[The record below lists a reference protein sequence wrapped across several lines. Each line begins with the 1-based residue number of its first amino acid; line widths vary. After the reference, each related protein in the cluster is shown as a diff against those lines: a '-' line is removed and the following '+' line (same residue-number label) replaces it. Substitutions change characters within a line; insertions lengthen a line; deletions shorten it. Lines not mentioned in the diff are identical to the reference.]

1 MKLTQEERSWV
12 LYDCAN
18 SAYSIAI
25 TTALF
30 PIIFGMFKSS
40 GNSMDLGYFNTIASI
55 FIAVLS
61 PILGTIA
68 DYKDKKE
75 VFSFFFIIGAVFTA
89 SLAFVQ
95 PESGLRLLIAIFYVL
110 SAIGF

>member
-68 DYKDKKE
+68 DYKDKKKR
-75 VFSFFFIIGAVFTA
+75 FFFF
-89 SLAFVQ
+89 SL
-95 PESGLRLLIAIFYVL
+95 SLVL
-110 SAIGF
+110 FSPLH